1 LTPSHLPSHIVD
13 AWTFVHGARWHFE
26 ALPEGASPIVDPA
39 LALTVALRSQGDL
52 PSLLV
57 GCLIRQDHA
66 EALARHMFDAPAGDV
81 SADDVRDAGQE
92 ACNVLAGSVIAS
104 SADPAQLHIGLP
116 QALTQQQYA
125 DIRSAASV
133 RACFVGRPTDEE
145 STIHVVLTLFDLP
158 PSSPVVQENP

>member
-1 LTPSHLPSHIVD
+1 MTPSPLPSHIVD

-26 ALPEGASPIVDPA
+26 ALSEGVSPIVDPA

-57 GCLIRQDHA
+57 GCLIRQDDA
-66 EALARHMFDAPAGDV
+66 VALARHMFDAPAGDV

-92 ACNVLAGSVIAS
+92 ACNVLAGSVIAN
-104 SADPAQLHIGLP
+104 SADPGQLRIGLP
-116 QALTQQQYA
+116 QALSQQQYA
-125 DIRSAASV
+125 DIRGTARV
-133 RACFVGRPTDEE
+133 RACFVGRPTNDE

-158 PSSPVVQENP
+158 PSSPVVHEST